1 MYFQTNCNRAVEG
14 DIKGFFDNINHNIL
28 IQSLWNR
35 GIRDKRV
42 LKIIKLM
49 LKGGIISPLLANV
62 YLDNFDRYM
71 SREWENK
78 KVSKKYSRD
87 DRRISSMRLTTNLKQ
102 CYLIRYADDW
112 VILTDSRGNAEKLK
126 YKAQKYLKDIL
137 KLDLSL
143 DKPLITNS
151 KKKSIKFLGVEIKLL
166 PHKGNVK

>member
-1 MYFQTNCNRAVEG
+1 
-14 DIKGFFDNINHNIL
+14 
-28 IQSLWNR
+28 
-35 GIRDKRV
+35 
-42 LKIIKLM
+42 M

-151 KKKSIKFLGVEIKLL
+151 KKKSIKFLGIEIKLL